1 MSDLRKIFSRGR
13 LLVSFSGGRTSGYML
28 RMILD
33 NAPQD
38 AQVVVAFANTGQED
52 PRTLEFVDEI
62 DRRWDA
68 KIVWLEAVVDP
79 APGAGTKHKVV
90 DFASADR
97 TGIAFEAVIAKYGI
111 PNAAYRGICTREL
124 KLRPIT
130 SYLRSIGWS
139 AGTYLSAI
147 GIRADEFDRM
157 SANAEKDGIV
167 YPLVT
172 ANVTKADVLSWWSR
186 QDFDLQVPEHYGN
199 CVWCWKKSLRKLLT
213 LAKEN
218 PEVFEFPA
226 RMEAKYP
233 YAGAGV
239 GRRVFFRENRSAR
252 DLLALA
258 RKPFEPFRE
267 GAVQYNLPLDASNGC
282 AESCEIYADD
292 VIEKLDDAE

>member
-1 MSDLRKIFSRGR
+1 MSGIASIFEKGR

-33 NAPQD
+33 QAPED
-38 AQVVVAFANTGQED
+38 VQVVVAFANSGQED
-52 PRTLEFVDEI
+52 PRTLEFVDEV
-62 DRRWDA
+62 DRHWNAD
-68 KIVWLEAVVDP
+68 IMWLEAVVDP
-79 APGAGTKHKVV
+79 SPGAGTKHKIVN
-90 DFASADR
+90 FASADR
-97 TGIAFEAVIAKYGI
+97 TGEAFESVIAKYGI

-157 SANAEKDGIV
+157 SAHAGKDGIV
-167 YPLVT
+167 YPLVN

-186 QDFDLQVPEHYGN
+186 QEFDLRVPEHYGN
-199 CVWCWKKSLRKLLT
+199 CVWCWKKSLRKHLT

-218 PEVFEFPA
+218 PEVFDFPA

-233 YAGAGV
+233 HAGAGV
-239 GRRVFFRENRSAR
+239 GRRVFFRENRSAM
-252 DLLALA
+252 DLLALS
-258 RKPFEPFRE
+258 REPFEPFRE
-267 GAVQYNLPLDASNGC
+267 GAIQYSLPIDASNGC

-292 VIEKLDDAE
+292 VIEKLEDAA